1 MIWPSNHS
9 IYTAH
14 SAHSHDH
21 QHITKYT
28 QDMDGQD
35 GQEVMESILILTCFS
50 MFKRKVGWESCGRD
64 GCGEEDGGS
73 RVRRWRHLKACHQE
87 L

>member
-1 MIWPSNHS
+1 MIWPSKHS

-21 QHITKYT
+21 QHFTKYT

-35 GQEVMESILILTCFS
+35 GQEVMKSILILTCLVWFS
-50 MFKRKVGWESCGRD
+50 NKGWMGKLWK
-64 GCGEEDGGS
+64 G
-73 RVRRWRHLKACHQE
+73 WMW
-87 L
+87 